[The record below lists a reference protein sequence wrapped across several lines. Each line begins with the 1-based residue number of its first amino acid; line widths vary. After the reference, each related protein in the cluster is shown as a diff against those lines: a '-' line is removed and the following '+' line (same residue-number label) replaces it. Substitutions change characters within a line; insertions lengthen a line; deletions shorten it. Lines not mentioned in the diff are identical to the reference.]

1 MKKLIINFF
10 AITCFMLI
18 FFDSLQSYASNHIIN
33 TLEVVGNNRIDDTT
47 IISYS
52 GIDLGD
58 LYEEDVIDE
67 SIKKLYDT
75 QLFSDV
81 TIKYENSNLLIEVK
95 ENYLINQVAFEGNKA
110 LDDKSLESLTELKS
124 RSTFSIEK
132 LEQDIVNIISAYRS
146 AGRYSVFVEPK
157 IIKLDFNRINLIF
170 EINEGNVTKITDI
183 NFIGNLN
190 YSDRNLRNAIATKRS
205 TFIDKIWGTGK
216 SYDNS
221 MMEYD
226 KELLKQFYRNN
237 GYVNFKVLSS
247 VAELNAQNDR
257 FLITFTV
264 QEGERFNFGDISITD
279 QINTNTIDQ
288 ITKVIKTVKNDV
300 YSEKKMENSALAIV
314 DFLRDN
320 GQPFV
325 QINTI
330 EKVNLANNTI
340 DINYVIS
347 NGPPVYIERIDI
359 TGNQRT
365 FDYVIRRQLAISEGD
380 AFNQS
385 YLNKSIRN
393 IRNLN
398 FFSDVKVDT
407 IQGSASDRRI
417 VRINI
422 SERPTGSL
430 SFGAG
435 YSSLSGVVG
444 TVKLTEQNLL
454 GKGQRLGL
462 DLTMGGNQN
471 LANIS
476 FTEPYFLDTQVNAGF
491 DIFGNET
498 DYSDQ
503 SGYKSKKLG
512 AGVRFG
518 FPLSEELRLNLKYSY
533 TTNEVFDVPSSSALS
548 LRQLEG
554 TMSVSEIGYSI
565 IYNDLDNDFTPTNGL
580 SVDLSQDIAG
590 LGGDV
595 KYLRNE
601 ISSNYYIDFTKN
613 IIGSLSFDLGHIFG
627 LDNQDIKIS
636 DAFMEPGNTL
646 RGFQIRG
653 ISPRLKADD
662 GVTAA
667 LSGSKEEAIGGNTYI
682 AASTGI
688 QFPIPSFTEEY
699 GIKGGFHVNA
709 GTLFGSDL
717 DDAII
722 NDSDL
727 IRTSIGASIFWD
739 SPIGPLRFDFTEAIN
754 KETFDRTEF
763 FQFSGGTSF

>member
-10 AITCFMLI
+10 AITAFIFI
-18 FFDSLQSYASNHIIN
+18 FFDSLQSYASNHIIK
-33 TLEVVGNNRIDDTT
+33 TLEVVGNNRIDDAT
-47 IISYS
+47 IINYS
-52 GIDLGD
+52 GISAGD
-58 LYEEDVIDE
+58 LYSADIIDE
-67 SIKKLYDT
+67 SLKKLYET

-81 TIKYENSNLLIEVK
+81 IIKYEYSNLLIEVK
-95 ENYLINQVAFEGNKA
+95 ENFLINQVAFEGNKA
-110 LDDKSLESLTELKS
+110 LDDESLESITELKS
-124 RSTFSIEK
+124 RSTFSNEK
-132 LEQDIVNIISAYRS
+132 LEQDIATIINAYRS

-157 IIKLDFNRINLIF
+157 VIKLDFNRVNLIF
-170 EINEGNVTKITDI
+170 EINEGGVTKITDI

-216 SYDNS
+216 SYDNAI
-221 MMEYD
+221 MEYD

-279 QINTNTIDQ
+279 QMNANPIDQ
-288 ITKVIKTVKNDV
+288 ITKVLKTVENDV
-300 YSEKKMENSALAIV
+300 YSEKKVENSALAVV
-314 DFLRDN
+314 DYMREN
-320 GQPFV
+320 GQPFA

-330 EKVNLANNTI
+330 EKVNVAEKTI

-347 NGPPVYIERIDI
+347 NGPSLYIERIDV

-365 FDYVIRRQLAISEGD
+365 FDYVIREQLVISEGD
-380 AFNQS
+380 AYNQS

-407 IQGSASDRRI
+407 LQGSAPDRRI
-417 VRINI
+417 VKI
-422 SERPTGSL
+422 SVSEKPTGSL
-430 SFGAG
+430 AFGAG

-444 TVKLTEQNLL
+444 TIKIAEQNLL
-454 GKGQRLGL
+454 GKGQRVSL
-462 DLTMGGNQN
+462 DLTLGGNQN
-471 LANIS
+471 LANLS
-476 FTEPYFLDTQVNAGF
+476 FTEPSFLDSPVSAGF
-491 DIFGNET
+491 DVYGNET

-503 SGYKSKKLG
+503 SGYKNKKLG

-533 TTNEVFDVPSSSALS
+533 TTNEVFDVPSNSALA

-554 TMSVSEIGYSI
+554 TRSISEIGYSLN
-565 IYNDLDNDFTPTNGL
+565 YNDLDNTYTPTNGL
-580 SVDLSQDIAG
+580 SLAFSQDFAG
-590 LGGDV
+590 VGGDV

-601 ISSNYYIDFTKN
+601 LSSNYYIDFTKN
-613 IIGSLSFDLGHIFG
+613 IIGSVSLDLGHIFG
-627 LDNQDIKIS
+627 LDGQDIKIS
-636 DAFMEPGNTL
+636 DAFMDPGNIL
-646 RGFQIRG
+646 RGFQTRG

-662 GVTAA
+662 GATAA
-667 LSGSKEEAIGGNTYI
+667 LSGSNEEAIGGNTYI
-682 AASTGI
+682 AASTGV

-699 GIKGGFHVNA
+699 GIKGGFHINA
-709 GTLFGSDL
+709 GTMFGSDL
-717 DDAII
+717 DQAII
-722 NDSDL
+722 NDSDS

-754 KETFDRTEF
+754 KETFDKTEF

>member
-1 MKKLIINFF
+1 MKKLIINSFKII
-10 AITCFMLI
+10 AFMLV
-18 FFDSLQSYASNHIIN
+18 FFDSLQSYASNHIIS
-33 TLEVVGNNRIDDTT
+33 TLEVVGNNRIDDAT
-47 IISYS
+47 IINYS
-52 GIDLGD
+52 GIDPGD
-58 LYEEDVIDE
+58 LYDENIIDE
-67 SIKKLYDT
+67 SLKKLYET

-81 TIKYENSNLLIEVK
+81 IIKYENSKLLIEVK
-95 ENYLINQVAFEGNKA
+95 ENFLINQVAFEGNKA
-110 LDDKSLESLTELKS
+110 LDDKSLESLTKLKS
-124 RSTFSIEK
+124 RSTFSNEK
-132 LEQDIVNIISAYRS
+132 LEQDIATIINAYRS

-247 VAELNAQNDR
+247 VAELNAQSDR

-279 QINTNTIDQ
+279 QINTNTIDR

-300 YSEKKMENSALAIV
+300 YSEKKMEDSALLIV
-314 DFLRDN
+314 DLLRDN
-320 GQPFV
+320 GHPFV

-330 EKVNLANNTI
+330 EKVNLADNTI

-359 TGNQRT
+359 NGNQRT

-393 IRNLN
+393 IRSLN

-407 IQGSASDRRI
+407 LQGSASDRRI

-422 SERPTGSL
+422 SEKPTGSL
-430 SFGAG
+430 AFGAG
-435 YSSLSGVVG
+435 YSSLTGVVG
-444 TVKLTEQNLL
+444 TIKLAEQNLL
-454 GKGQRLGL
+454 GKGQRVSL
-462 DLTMGGNQN
+462 DLTLGGNQN

-476 FTEPYFLDTQVNAGF
+476 FTEPTFLDSPVSAGF
-491 DIFGNET
+491 DIYGNET

-503 SGYKSKKLG
+503 SGYKNKTVG

-518 FPLSEELRLNLKYSY
+518 FPLSEELKLNLKYSY
-533 TTNEVFDVPSSSALS
+533 TNNEVYGVPSGAALS

-554 TMSVSEIGYSI
+554 NRSISEVGYSLV
-565 IYNDLDNDFTPTNGL
+565 YNDLDNTYTPTNGL
-580 SVDLSQDIAG
+580 FLDFSQDIAG
-590 LGGDV
+590 LGGDI
-595 KYLRNE
+595 KYMRSE
-601 ISSNYYIDFTKN
+601 ISGNYYIDFTKN
-613 IIGSLSFDLGHIFG
+613 IVGSMSFDLGHIFG
-627 LDNQDIKIS
+627 LDDQKINIS
-636 DAFMEPGNTL
+636 DAFMDPGYVL
-646 RGFQIRG
+646 RGFQTRG

-662 GVTAA
+662 NVTAA
-667 LSGSKEEAIGGNTYI
+667 LSGSNEEAIGGNTYI

-699 GIKGGFHVNA
+699 GIKGGVHLNA

-717 DDAII
+717 DEAII
-722 NDSDL
+722 NDSNS